1 MNETN
6 ETAAT
11 TTPTPTPTTDAPKPK
26 LRRGFAAMDRSKVA
40 EIASKGGKAAHAV
53 GTAHKFSSDEARAAG
68 KKGGNAPHVRR
79 GRGPLKAAE
88 AILPSDVVDGKVRFN
103 QNEGE
108 DPIDADPLGSQA
120 RG

>member
-1 MNETN
+1 MNDTTN
-6 ETAAT
+6 ETAR
-11 TTPTPTPTTDAPKPK
+11 TTPVTETAPKPK
-26 LRRGFAAMDRSKVA
+26 LRRGFAAMDRTKVA

-53 GTAHKFSSDEARAAG
+53 GTAHKFTSEEARAAG

-79 GRGPLKAAE
+79 GRGPVQA
-88 AILPSDVVDGKVRFN
+88 PTTGVN

-108 DPIDADPLGSQA
+108 DPIDADPLGAQT

>member
-1 MNETN
+1 MNDTTN
-6 ETAAT
+6 ATAT
-11 TTPTPTPTTDAPKPK
+11 TETPVTEQAPKPK

-79 GRGPLKAAE
+79 GRGPAQAPE
-88 AILPSDVVDGKVRFN
+88 AILPSDVVDGKVTPN
-103 QNEGE
+103 Q
-108 DPIDADPLGSQA
+108 D
-120 RG
+120 

>member
-1 MNETN
+1 MSETTN
-6 ETAAT
+6 EAAN
-11 TTPTPTPTTDAPKPK
+11 TTPATEAPKPK

-53 GTAHKFSSDEARAAG
+53 VTAHKFTSEEARAAG

-79 GRGPLKAAE
+79 GRGPAQAP
-88 AILPSDVVDGKVRFN
+88 APSFN
-103 QNEGE
+103 QNEGD
-108 DPIDADPLGSQA
+108 DPIDADPLGAQA

>member
-1 MNETN
+1 MNDTTN
-6 ETAAT
+6 EATA
-11 TTPTPTPTTDAPKPK
+11 TTPTTEAPKPK

-53 GTAHKFSSDEARAAG
+53 GTAHKFTSDEARAAG
-68 KKGGNAPHVRR
+68 KKGGNAPHTRR

-88 AILPSDVVDGKVRFN
+88 AILPSDVVDGKVRVN

-108 DPIDADPLGSQA
+108 DPIDADPLGAQA